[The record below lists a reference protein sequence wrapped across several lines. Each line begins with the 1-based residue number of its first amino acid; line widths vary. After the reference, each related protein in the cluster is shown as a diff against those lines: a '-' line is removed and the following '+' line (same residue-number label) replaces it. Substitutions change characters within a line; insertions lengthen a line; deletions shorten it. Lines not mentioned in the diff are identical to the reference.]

1 MNLLKKN
8 VKMAISQRNKISI
21 NFSSVGMTDVVF
33 NLLIF
38 FMLTSTLVHPSA
50 LKLLLPKGS
59 NQTSAKPLTTVS
71 ITSDLNYYVEMQPVN
86 IDNLETVLKQKLG
99 NKPDTYISLH
109 ADKSVPFEN
118 VVKVLNIA
126 QSNNYKLII
135 ATSPK

>member
-1 MNLLKKN
+1 
-8 VKMAISQRNKISI
+8 MALTQRNKISI

-71 ITSDLNYYVEMQPVN
+71 VTSDLKYYVELQPVALE
-86 IDNLETVLKQKLG
+86 NLESVLKQKLG
-99 NKPDTYISLH
+99 EKPDTYISLH

-118 VVKVLNIA
+118 VVNVLNIA
-126 QSNNYKLII
+126 QKNNYKLII
-135 ATSPK
+135 ATTPK

>member
-1 MNLLKKN
+1 
-8 VKMAISQRNKISI
+8 MAISQRNKISV

-38 FMLTSTLVHPSA
+38 FMLTSTLVHPAA
-50 LKLLLPKGS
+50 LKLQLPKGS

-71 ITSDLNYYVEMQPVN
+71 VTADLKYYVEKQPVAFEE
-86 IDNLETVLKQKLG
+86 LEAVLTQKLG
-99 NKPDTYISLH
+99 AEPDTYISLH

-118 VVKVLNIA
+118 VVNVLNIA
-126 QSNNYKLII
+126 QKNNYKLII

>member
-1 MNLLKKN
+1 
-8 VKMAISQRNKISI
+8 MAITQRNKISV

-59 NQTSAKPLTTVS
+59 NQTSAKPLTSVS
-71 ITSDLNYYVEMQPVN
+71 VTSDLKYYVEMQPVT
-86 IDNLETVLKQKLG
+86 IDQLEEVLKQKLG
-99 NKPDTYISLH
+99 DKPDTYIALH

-118 VVKVLNIA
+118 VVNVLNIA
-126 QSNNYKLII
+126 QKNNYKLII
-135 ATSPK
+135 ATTPK